1 MEPGR
6 DDAGIIE
13 DQDVAWVQFVDEVVE
28 ILVFDGAGLTVIE
41 HEAGVV
47 PRFSRMLG
55 NEFFR

>member
-1 MEPGR
+1 M
-6 DDAGIIE
+6 
-13 DQDVAWVQFVDEVVE
+13 QFVDKVVE

-55 NEFFR
+55 DEFFR